1 MDYMGGIECH
11 AGQSQGTPIQSGVY
25 RQSQGQNDLRLHPP
39 QAVSSCLPVCFA
51 ILPSGAGTSVPSS
64 LSPDQSQGRTVQL
77 CSFRQRQGQNDVPA
91 QATSSLVAAS
101 SAILSSD
108 AGTSLSRS
116 LSSTTTPKHLPAVTT
131 VAVRNAG
138 GIHEKELEYRH
149 SFTHWKCTG
158 CR

>member
-116 LSSTTTPKHLPAVTT
+116 LPSATTKPLPMLTT
-131 VAVRNAG
+131 ASVRDSG
-138 GIHEKELEYRH
+138 GIHTKEFEYKH
-149 SFTHWKCTG
+149 SGKLWNCKS

>member
-25 RQSQGQNDLRLHPP
+25 RQSQGQNDLRLHSP

-51 ILPSGAGTSVPSS
+51 ILPSGAGTSVFP
-64 LSPDQSQGRTVQL
+64 SPDQSQGRTVQL

-91 QATSSLVAAS
+91 QATSSFVAAS
-101 SAILSSD
+101 PAILSLD
-108 AGTSLSRS
+108 AGTSLSIS
-116 LSSTTTPKHLPAVTT
+116 LSGTTTPKHLPAVTT
-131 VAVRNAG
+131 VAVRNAD
-138 GIHEKELEYRH
+138 GIHEKELEDRH
-149 SFTHWKCTG
+149 SVTHWKCKG